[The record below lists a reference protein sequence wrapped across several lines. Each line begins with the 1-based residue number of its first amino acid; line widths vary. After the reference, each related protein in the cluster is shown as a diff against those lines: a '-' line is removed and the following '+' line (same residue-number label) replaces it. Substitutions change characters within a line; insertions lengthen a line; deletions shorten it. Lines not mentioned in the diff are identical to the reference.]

1 MCPHDCHGSVYEQNH
16 VMVRKCEN
24 AIKFHSF
31 ILLVHTTPML
41 LRRSFGCR
49 RPLLSLRG
57 SAGGPRLYSA
67 LNLNNEDEKPARKQR
82 QLSPQEAKEEAAK
95 VAMQGLK
102 DIGTMF
108 SFSAGNDEATRPI
121 DSAPIYKDPSKFASL
136 SLLHQGQICSELQ
149 QLYDRKW
156 SKMTPEQKRLGY
168 YIAYGNYD
176 VREDFDNWK
185 DPESPPYD
193 LPFVVPSVISTTN
206 PKPHTKVRKLP
217 PVELS
222 KTPVRVK
229 QFATNKIDGVS
240 RFFMYVILLISMVAI
255 YRDKN
260 IGEEGKPQSA
270 DVVDPYYE
278 SPKEPEPE
286 VVEPTQRR
294 RKWYWLYL
302 R

>member
-1 MCPHDCHGSVYEQNH
+1 
-16 VMVRKCEN
+16 
-24 AIKFHSF
+24 
-31 ILLVHTTPML
+31 ML
-41 LRRSFGCR
+41 LRRSIGCR
-49 RPLLSLRG
+49 RPLVSLPRPAG
-57 SAGGPRLYSA
+57 SLRLYSA
-67 LNLNNEDEKPARKQR
+67 LNLNNEDEKPPRKQR

-108 SFSAGNDEATRPI
+108 SFSAGGDEATQPI
-121 DSAPIYKDPSKFASL
+121 DLAPIFKDPTKFASL

-156 SKMTPEQKRLGY
+156 SRMTPEQKRLGY

-193 LPFVVPSVISTTN
+193 LPFTVPSVISTTN
-206 PKPHTKVRKLP
+206 PKPNTKVKKLP
-217 PVELS
+217 PVDLS
-222 KTPVRVK
+222 KTPVRAK

-240 RFFMYVILLISMVAI
+240 RFFMYVIVLILMVAI

-260 IGEEGKPQSA
+260 IGEEGKPQCA
-270 DVVDPYYE
+270 DVADPYYE
-278 SPKEPEPE
+278 PKEPVEPE
-286 VVEPTQRR
+286 KKEPPR

>member
-1 MCPHDCHGSVYEQNH
+1 M
-16 VMVRKCEN
+16 
-24 AIKFHSF
+24 
-31 ILLVHTTPML
+31 
-41 LRRSFGCR
+41 
-49 RPLLSLRG
+49 
-57 SAGGPRLYSA
+57 
-67 LNLNNEDEKPARKQR
+67 
-82 QLSPQEAKEEAAK
+82 
-95 VAMQGLK
+95 
-102 DIGTMF
+102 
-108 SFSAGNDEATRPI
+108 
-121 DSAPIYKDPSKFASL
+121 
-136 SLLHQGQICSELQ
+136 
-149 QLYDRKW
+149 
-156 SKMTPEQKRLGY
+156 
-168 YIAYGNYD
+168 
-176 VREDFDNWK
+176 
-185 DPESPPYD
+185 
-193 LPFVVPSVISTTN
+193 PSVISTTN

-240 RFFMYVILLISMVAI
+240 RFFMYVILLILMVAI